1 MTSFRA
7 IAGAALVLLS
17 FVAAPRAFGHAE
29 RAATTPEVGA
39 RVDEVPGTVSVSY
52 TEPPAGNPVFHV
64 LDGCGDDVVQ
74 DLKVQDM
81 TIDATL
87 AGGQPG
93 AWKVEWRVISG
104 VDGHDSRDSYSFRVA
119 GQKDCSVAAPSPS
132 DRADDSDDGG
142 SGASVLLPVAIG
154 GAVLIGLALL
164 LRGRSS

>member
-1 MTSFRA
+1 MTFVRA
-7 IAGAALVLLS
+7 IAVTALVLLS
-17 FVAAPRAFGHAE
+17 FVATPRAFGHAE

-64 LDGCGDDVVQ
+64 LDGCGDDVVE
-74 DLKVQDM
+74 DLTVQDM

-104 VDGHDSRDSYSFRVA
+104 VDGHDTRDSYSFKVA
-119 GQKDCSVAAPSPS
+119 GKKDCSVAAPTPP
-132 DRADDSDDGG
+132 DRDDSEDGG
-142 SGASVLLPVAIG
+142 SGAGVLLPVAIG
-154 GAVLIGLALL
+154 GAALIGLALF
-164 LRGRSS
+164 LRGRST